1 MTYEVA
7 SCNYE
12 VGNSGKQW
20 RPVGEGLCGL
30 HDACHT
36 AQVFVAGQQEAL
48 IPKHANVNSSKTR
61 RQVAVNQIVLRL
73 HASTDPDNMFHSHQ
87 ILIDGFDTHTSLCSD
102 GININIVGRSE
113 TANKGDKTA
122 RR

>member
-1 MTYEVA
+1 MIYEVA

-30 HDACHT
+30 HDARHT

-48 IPKHANVNSSKTR
+48 IPKHAMIIAPKHD
-61 RQVAVNQIVLRL
+61 AKWL
-73 HASTDPDNMFHSHQ
+73 
-87 ILIDGFDTHTSLCSD
+87 
-102 GININIVGRSE
+102 
-113 TANKGDKTA
+113 
-122 RR
+122 